1 MVASL
6 SRDITMA
13 YGRDGFVFPVR
24 VMDGADAL
32 TFRTRLE
39 QLEAAYAAS
48 ANGETRRSLN
58 TYFRQNVH
66 YVSTLANELCRLPAI
81 LDAVESVLG
90 PDLLVWSV
98 EFIIKEPRT
107 SRVISWHQDLT
118 YWGLGETDHEV
129 TAWLALS
136 PATRASGCM
145 QFVAGSHKNAIVAHN
160 DTYDDDNLLSRGQEI
175 AVDVSEDE
183 AVDVALQPGE
193 MSLHH
198 GRMFHASGP
207 NTSDD
212 RRIGVAIRYI
222 TPDVRQEVAE
232 TDYAM
237 LVRGI
242 DAARNFAMISPPIE
256 DFSRD
261 ALAMYER
268 IFAEQAKALGAGAT
282 DSLSY

>member
-6 SRDITMA
+6 SKDTIEA
-13 YGRDGFVFPVR
+13 YKRDGFVFPVR
-24 VMDGADAL
+24 IMDEATAVAC
-32 TFRTRLE
+32 RARLE
-39 QLEAAYAAS
+39 QLEAAYGALPDD
-48 ANGETRRSLN
+48 TTMRPLN

-66 YVSTLANELCRLPAI
+66 YVTTLANELCRLPAV

-136 PATRASGCM
+136 PATRTSGCM
-145 QFVAGSHKNAIVAHN
+145 QFVAGSHHNAIVAHN
-160 DTYDDDNLLSRGQEI
+160 DTFDDDNLLSRGQEI
-175 AVDVSEDE
+175 AVDVREDE
-183 AVDVALQPGE
+183 AVDVVLEPGE

-222 TPDVRQEVAE
+222 TPDVRQQVAD

-242 DAARNFAMISPPIE
+242 DAARNFAMVSPPQE
-256 DFSRD
+256 DFSTD
-261 ALAMYER
+261 ALDMYER

-282 DSLSY
+282 DRLSY